1 MPDAPKVAIPTVF
14 GLPTMETAAGVLE
27 FELAGRPYRLQALAG
42 DAGDLFLLSADATSG
57 ITTYGA
63 GRFLWANAPDA
74 EGSHRPRLQPRLQ
87 TTMRLHTVRHLSAA
101 AARKSARRDGDGG

>member
-1 MPDAPKVAIPTVF
+1 ML

-42 DAGDLFLLSADATSG
+42 DDGDLFLIFADATSG
-57 ITTYGA
+57 
-63 GRFLWANAPDA
+63 R
-74 EGSHRPRLQPRLQ
+74 GSHRPRLQPRLQ
-87 TTMRLHTVRHLSAA
+87 PTMRLHTVRHLSAA